1 MDEAGQAGRPERML
15 AVLLL
20 VGAAWLTAG
29 VLVWLVWVLTQGAGL
44 LPWLPLSLLALAVP
58 FAQLRAALLLRRPG
72 PQGTDVDGARVG
84 TGLGMAAGL
93 GAAVLPLPLT
103 GQSLGSLQPGLAPLP
118 VLFTVAG
125 GAAAVMLLLQRHGLG
140 ADRLAGP
147 PGSLVL
153 SATALA
159 LVWAGLALDQGSL
172 LAILLALPA
181 AAVVVLASLRGPAGY
196 RAGLLRGWW
205 WGLVTTGGSL
215 LVAGLFL
222 GVAYG
227 QSWAGL
233 VVIGVAVAL
242 VAAWLALRA
251 VPAHT

>member
-1 MDEAGQAGRPERML
+1 VDETGQVARPERML

-20 VGAAWLTAG
+20 VGAVWLTAG
-29 VLVWLVWVLTQGAGL
+29 VLVWLAWVLARGGW

-58 FAQLRAALLLRRPG
+58 FAQARAALLLLRPG
-72 PQGTDVDGARVG
+72 PPGADADGSRIGRALGT
-84 TGLGMAAGL
+84 AAGL
-93 GAAVLPLPLT
+93 SAAVLPLPLT

-125 GAAAVMLLLQRHGLG
+125 GAGALMLLLQRHGLG
-140 ADRLAGP
+140 IDRLAGP
-147 PGSLVL
+147 PPALVL

-159 LVWAGLALDQGSL
+159 LVWVGLALDQGSL
-172 LAILLALPA
+172 LAVVLALPA
-181 AAVVVLASLRGPAGY
+181 GVIVVLAALRGPAGY
-196 RAGLLRGWW
+196 RAGLMLGWW

-222 GVAYG
+222 GLVYG
-227 QSWAGL
+227 QAWAGL
-233 VVIGVAVAL
+233 VVLGIAVSLA
-242 VAAWLALRA
+242 AAWFALRA

>member
-1 MDEAGQAGRPERML
+1 ML

-29 VLVWLVWVLTQGAGL
+29 VLVWLAWALTRGAGW

-58 FAQLRAALLLRRPG
+58 LAQARAGLLLLRPAA
-72 PQGTDVDGARVG
+72 PGTDPDRAR
-84 TGLGMAAGL
+84 TGSALGIAAGL

-103 GQSLGSLQPGLAPLP
+103 GASLGSLQPGLAPLP

-125 GAAAVMLLLQRHGLG
+125 GAAAVLLLLQRHGLG
-140 ADRLAGP
+140 LDDFAGP
-147 PGSLVL
+147 PPALAV

-159 LVWAGLALDQGSL
+159 LVWVGLALDQGSL
-172 LAILLALPA
+172 LALLLALPA
-181 AAVVVLASLRGPAGY
+181 GGVVVLGALRGPAGY
-196 RAGLLRGWW
+196 RSGLLLGWW

-215 LVAGLFL
+215 LVAGVFL
-222 GVAYG
+222 GVVYG
-227 QSWAGL
+227 QAWAGL
-233 VVIGVAVAL
+233 VVLGIAVAL
-242 VAAWLALRA
+242 VAAWLARSA